1 MAGRAG
7 RRGIDTVGHVIH
19 CNQLFQNGVPSIME
33 YKAILSGKPQKLIS
47 KFHIHYGIVMNLLKT
62 MGPQIAEN
70 LCSFTEKSM
79 LSREIQQQI
88 TGIEKEVDILGKKYD
103 IKNQYFRSETEIKSS
118 KMSPKECMRVLEIHS
133 FLSMLPNK
141 KKKEAER
148 EIDILKDKYRT
159 YEKDLSEYKDF
170 IEVSRSLNTEKGHL
184 LYKTEYIRNK
194 LENCLYVLE
203 KYGLVERN
211 YGDNDENKDTENVVE
226 KYSLTS
232 LGKQSSNLA
241 EIHPLI
247 GSLIINKLKT
257 CSIQQL
263 IQIFISFTDIRVP
276 EDNKKL
282 ACSTEDI
289 MIKDILDEINK
300 LIYELEDIES
310 SLTMD
315 TGIRYES
322 LLNYDFTEDIIGWIN
337 ATSEEECKY
346 YIQTVVYGKEISVG
360 DFTKAILKVSNIT
373 REFAN
378 IAEEA
383 GEIEFLNNLSKIDEI
398 ILKYVTT
405 SQSLY
410 V

>member
-1 MAGRAG
+1 
-7 RRGIDTVGHVIH
+7 
-19 CNQLFQNGVPSIME
+19 
-33 YKAILSGKPQKLIS
+33 
-47 KFHIHYGIVMNLLKT
+47 
-62 MGPQIAEN
+62 
-70 LCSFTEKSM
+70 
-79 LSREIQQQI
+79 
-88 TGIEKEVDILGKKYD
+88 
-103 IKNQYFRSETEIKSS
+103 
-118 KMSPKECMRVLEIHS
+118 
-133 FLSMLPNK
+133 MLPNK
-141 KKKEAER
+141 KRKEAER

-159 YEKDLSEYKDF
+159 YEKDLSEYKEF
-170 IEVSRSLNTEKGHL
+170 MEISRSLNIEKGHL

-194 LENCLYVLE
+194 IDNCLYVLE
-203 KYGLVERN
+203 KYGFIERN
-211 YGDNDENKDTENVVE
+211 YENTDKENIIE
-226 KYSLTS
+226 QYSLTS
-232 LGKQSSNLA
+232 LGNQSSNLA

-247 GSLIINKLKT
+247 GCLILNKLKT

-289 MIKDILDEINK
+289 MIKDILDETNK
-300 LIYELEDIES
+300 IIYELEDMES

-322 LLNYDFTEDIIGWIN
+322 VLNYDFTEDIIGWIN
-337 ATSEEECKY
+337 AESEQECKT

-373 REFAN
+373 REFTC
-378 IAEEA
+378 IAENS
-383 GEIEFLNNLSKIDEI
+383 GNIEFLHKLSQIDCH

-405 SQSLY
+405 AQSLY